1 MNPKVK
7 KVLDKINNE
16 GIDSVLPF
24 FNDNFEKLLDYLK
37 WGGAIEELR
46 LDDSDLMND
55 FYLYLINNGYEKK
68 AMDEI
73 IRNMGSLSHDGEN
86 YYYELRF
93 LDDMAEWF
101 STRGRDIHLVI

>member
-37 WGGAIEELR
+37 WGDAIEGLR

-55 FYLYLINNGYEKK
+55 FYGICGFRHIY
-68 AMDEI
+68 
-73 IRNMGSLSHDGEN
+73 
-86 YYYELRF
+86 F
-93 LDDMAEWF
+93 
-101 STRGRDIHLVI
+101 